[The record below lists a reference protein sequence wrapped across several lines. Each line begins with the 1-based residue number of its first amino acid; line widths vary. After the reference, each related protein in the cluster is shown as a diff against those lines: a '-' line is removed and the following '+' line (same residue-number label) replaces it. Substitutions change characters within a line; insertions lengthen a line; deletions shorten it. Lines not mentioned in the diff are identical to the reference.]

1 MFHGSMV
8 AIVTPMNKD
17 GSIDYQALSKLIEW
31 HIEQGTDGIV
41 AAGTTGESGFLSAEE
56 HAKVLHHTV
65 EVVKGRVPV
74 IGGSGATSTQASIT
88 LTKAAQDAGVD
99 ACLLMSP
106 AYVKPTQEGIYQ
118 HYKLIAESVHIP
130 QIIYN
135 VPGRTASDI
144 LPETIARLADIP
156 NIIGVKEATG
166 EVERVAKL
174 LNLCGDKLDLYTG
187 DDATA
192 KEFMLAGGKGVISV
206 TANVAPKIM
215 HEMSQAAI
223 AGDQKTADKLDQQ
236 LQVLHKILFVEANP
250 IPVKWALYHLGLI
263 PAGIRLPLTP
273 LSEKFR
279 PQVIEALEHLKT
291 GQTC

>member
-8 AIVTPMNKD
+8 AIVTPMTED
-17 GSIDYQALSKLIEW
+17 GSIDYQALSNLVEW

-41 AAGTTGESGFLSAEE
+41 AVGTTGESATLNHDE
-56 HAKVLHHTV
+56 HAKVIHHVV

-74 IGGSGATSTQASIT
+74 IGGSGATSTQTAIE
-88 LTKAAQDAGVD
+88 LTKAAYNAGVD

-135 VPGRTASDI
+135 VPGRTASDV

-156 NIIGVKEATG
+156 NIVGVKEATG
-166 EVERVAKL
+166 DVSRVAKL
-174 LNLCGDKLDLYTG
+174 LNLCGDKIDLYSG
-187 DDATA
+187 DDGTC
-192 KEFMLAGGKGVISV
+192 KDFMLSGGKGVISV
-206 TANVAPKIM
+206 TANAAPKLM
-215 HEMSQAAI
+215 HEMAMAAI
-223 AGDQKTADKLDQQ
+223 QGDKATADSLDQK
-236 LQVLHKILFVEANP
+236 LQPLHKVLFVEANP
-250 IPVKWALYHLGLI
+250 IPVKWAVHHLGLI

-279 PQVIEALEHLKT
+279 PQVEDTLRTCLEK
-291 GQTC
+291 